1 MLRWAAR
8 LWLGWFGWTVEVV
21 EPLPPKMVFIA
32 APHTSNLDVP
42 FMLAA
47 AWALRIRLSWL
58 GKHTLFRGAF
68 FGRLMRAVGGIPIDR
83 RSSSSTVTRIAN
95 VFRSE
100 ARLYL
105 AISPE
110 GTRGRPEYWRSGFYH
125 IAREAGV
132 PIGLGYLDYGRRRAG
147 VGGLLTPSGDVRAD
161 MDIIREFYRDIRGKR
176 PELETVPRL
185 REEEV
190 EVPEPGPVGT
200 AS

>member
-8 LWLGWFGWTVEVV
+8 SWLGWFGWTVEVV
-21 EPLPPKMVFIA
+21 EPLPPKMVFID

-83 RSSSSTVTRIAN
+83 RSSSSTVTRIAD
-95 VFRSE
+95 VFRGE

-110 GTRGRPEYWRSGFYH
+110 GTRGRPEYWLSGFYH

>member
-1 MLRWAAR
+1 MLRSAAR
-8 LWLGWFGWTVEVV
+8 AWLRGFRWTVKTID
-21 EPLPPKMVFIA
+21 PMPPKMVFIA
-32 APHTSNLDVP
+32 APHTSNWDVP

-47 AWALRIRLSWL
+47 AWSLPIRLSWL
-58 GKHTLFRGAF
+58 GKHTLFRGALW
-68 FGRLMRAVGGIPIDR
+68 GRFVKAVGGIPIDR
-83 RSSSSTVTRIAN
+83 RSSSSTVSRIAD
-95 VFRSE
+95 VVRQ
-100 ARLYL
+100 APRMYL

-110 GTRGRPEYWRSGFYH
+110 GTRGGGQYWRSGFYH

-161 MDIIREFYRDIRGKR
+161 MDVIRAFYRDIRGKR
-176 PELETVPRL
+176 PQLETVPRL

-190 EVPEPGPVGT
+190 GEPEPEPVGT